1 MALPQRRASVLLL
14 VALALAAIVFSS
26 ADTARVPKALEVQ
39 EASAADGRQAQA
51 PTGIDDAV
59 RPVEHVVV
67 VDKLGGGGGGHGGGG
82 GGGHGGGGGS
92 GRHGGGEGG
101 GHGGG
106 EEGGSSRGFGGAGYH
121 GYGSARGPKSASSGR
136 DGVWKV
142 GVAASVL
149 GAAAWLL

>member
-1 MALPQRRASVLLL
+1 MALPQRLASVLLL

-26 ADTARVPKALEVQ
+26 ADAARVPKALEVQ

-82 GGGHGGGGGS
+82 GGGHGGGE
-92 GRHGGGEGG
+92 GGGEGG
-101 GHGGG
+101 G
-106 EEGGSSRGFGGAGYH
+106 SRGFGGAGYGY
-121 GYGSARGPKSASSGR
+121 GYGSGRGPKSASSGR
-136 DGVWKV
+136 ADGFWKV

>member
-26 ADTARVPKALEVQ
+26 ADAARVPKALEVQ

-67 VDKLGGGGGGHGGGG
+67 VDKRGGGGGGHGGGG
-82 GGGHGGGGGS
+82 GGG
-92 GRHGGGEGG
+92 HGGGEGG

-121 GYGSARGPKSASSGR
+121 GYGSGRGPKSASSGR